1 MSLETDRIAHDLGE
15 AAGHIRAL
23 QAISCGYDS
32 EEVPLT
38 GDDLRRLL
46 GPIAAELTRIEAA
59 VSALPANRV
68 VNMR

>member
-1 MSLETDRIAHDLGE
+1 MSIETDRIAHDMGE

-23 QAISCGYDS
+23 QAISHGYDS
-32 EEVPLT
+32 EELPLT

-46 GPIAAELTRIEAA
+46 GPIAAELSRLEAA
-59 VSALPANRV
+59 VLALPVDRV